1 MVSELLSSLARSI
14 AEIETV
20 VVVAFVLAA
29 IALCIATYF
38 IVRMSL
44 GFYRLYGRHEVVCPD
59 NGKPAVIQIRA
70 MRGALTSVLED
81 PDVFVR
87 TCTRW
92 PEKNGCAQG
101 CLESV
106 LRSRE
111 R

>member
-1 MVSELLSSLARSI
+1 MVSELLSALARSN
-14 AEIETV
+14 AETETV
-20 VVVAFVLAA
+20 VVVAFVLAF

-38 IVRMSL
+38 IVQMSL

-59 NGKPAVIQIRA
+59 NKKPAVIQIRA
-70 MRGALTSVLED
+70 MRGALTSVLEN

-106 LRSRE
+106 LQSRE